1 MSDAAEIPNGCT
13 DSDKLRKCDRQP
25 TCVIKYSVA
34 EQATS
39 KRRGLIPGIFTRNP
53 FLPSKQSLSLW
64 KRKNELVELVFGKT
78 ELAGEL
84 LGKRR
89 LGRAGSELGLD
100 ALV

>member
-39 KRRGLIPGIFTRNP
+39 KRRGLIPRHFYEKSV
-53 FLPSKQSLSLW
+53 PSEQAIIITLEK
-64 KRKNELVELVFGKT
+64 KE
-78 ELAGEL
+78 
-84 LGKRR
+84 
-89 LGRAGSELGLD
+89 
-100 ALV
+100 

>member
-39 KRRGLIPGIFTRNP
+39 KRRGQSPGIFYEE
-53 FLPSKQSLSLW
+53 S
-64 KRKNELVELVFGKT
+64 
-78 ELAGEL
+78 
-84 LGKRR
+84 
-89 LGRAGSELGLD
+89 
-100 ALV
+100 ALFK